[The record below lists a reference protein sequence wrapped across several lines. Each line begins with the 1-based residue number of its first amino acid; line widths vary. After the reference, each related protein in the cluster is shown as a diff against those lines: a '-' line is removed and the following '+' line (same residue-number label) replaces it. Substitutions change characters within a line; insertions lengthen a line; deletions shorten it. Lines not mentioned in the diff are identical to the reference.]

1 MKKNFKILF
10 FLVLC
15 SFTVSLTF
23 NPAAAAD
30 LGSLNN
36 SLGSGEVQNEFGVG
50 SASVAQGTLSI
61 TIKKDDKAL
70 VEKLKK
76 LLAQIKKEDPNID
89 SLPVELKAAPFA
101 ATDEASL
108 QKFAQIKRRHSY
120 VASFKKAH
128 EEFESGKYEV
138 AFKSFKNIY
147 TEYHQNPKA
156 LCFMTLCRSVQAKFK
171 DAVELATELLDIV
184 KRRNQV
190 KKLKESLRKE
200 LEAFDKETA
209 ETKLTKKQLEEFTKK
224 IDGAMKKVNTMY
236 PSIANIPKAVK
247 KPKMEKNAIT
257 NILNYIDYTSTMSRL
272 SKMHTAEKAYEKGEY
287 QKAYDAFS
295 AVYEKNP
302 GSLRSLYYMA
312 LCKMRLGEADEA
324 AKITEK
330 LVGII
335 SDNQEIKKSHNDIK
349 DELGIKDKTDDDKD
363 KKPAPVP
370 QG

>member
-15 SFTVSLTF
+15 SFTVSMTF
-23 NPAAAAD
+23 APAIAAEI
-30 LGSLNN
+30 GNLNN
-36 SLGSGEVQNEFGVG
+36 SIGSGEIQSGQSAA
-50 SASVAQGTLSI
+50 SASKAEGTLSI

-89 SLPVELKAAPFA
+89 SLPVELKATPFA

-108 QKFAQIKRRHSY
+108 QKFAQIKRRHNY
-120 VASFKKAH
+120 VASFKKAYD
-128 EEFESGKYEV
+128 EFETGKYEV
-138 AFKSFKNIY
+138 AFKSFRNIY

-156 LCFMTLCRSVQAKFK
+156 LCYMMLCRSVQAKFK

-184 KRRNQV
+184 KRNKQI
-190 KKLKESLRKE
+190 KKLRESLRKE
-200 LEAFDKETA
+200 LEAFDNETA
-209 ETKLTKKQLEEFTKK
+209 ETKLTKKQLEEFNKK
-224 IDGAMKKVNTMY
+224 INDAMQKINKIY
-236 PSIANIPKAVK
+236 PSIANIPKTLK

-257 NILNYIDYTSTMSRL
+257 NILNYIDYTSTVSRL
-272 SKMHTAEKAYEKGEY
+272 SKMHAAEKLYEKGDY
-287 QKAYDAFS
+287 QKAYDEFS
-295 AVYEKNP
+295 AVYEKNQ

-312 LCKMRLGEADEA
+312 LCKMRLGETDEA
-324 AKITEK
+324 AKITERM
-330 LVGII
+330 VSII
-335 SDNQEIKKSHNDIK
+335 NDNQEIKKSNNEIK